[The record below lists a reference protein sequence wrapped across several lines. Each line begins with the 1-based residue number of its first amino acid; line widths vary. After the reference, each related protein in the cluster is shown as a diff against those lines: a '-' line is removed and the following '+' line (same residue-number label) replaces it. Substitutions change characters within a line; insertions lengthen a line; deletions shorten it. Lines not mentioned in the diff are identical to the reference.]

1 MSRRAF
7 EKIAEGARE
16 AIAIA
21 RGESEPV
28 KREAKT
34 VPRTTTFIAQPFVRK
49 GRKLAAG
56 PQAKTATAEEAISRA
71 RRMAER
77 NPGAIAFSI
86 TGDAEFDDYD
96 EPVILGKFGELP
108 PELAE

>member
-1 MSRRAF
+1 M
-7 EKIAEGARE
+7 
-16 AIAIA
+16 
-21 RGESEPV
+21 
-28 KREAKT
+28 
-34 VPRTTTFIAQPFVRK
+34 PRTATFIAQPFIRK
-49 GRKLAAG
+49 GRKLVAG
-56 PQAKTATAEEAISRA
+56 PQAKTATAEEAVARA

-96 EPVILGKFGELP
+96 EPAILAKFGELP